1 MMHNLSSC
9 ISSTRTMPLYAALA
23 NQHPLSRMLAKLT
36 ELLLDSKTELTEL
49 LQEIRRLQEELKEKI
64 RERTHKL
71 EKEYDYAMH
80 DMKNAFSGMLA
91 CAEVLHNG
99 ELEPADRQELLQLIR
114 CEMERVVRMA
124 GECHKNGT
132 ALSIRRVSS
141 AKLFDAF
148 IPFLRHHILTNR
160 KITLHIDMQYR
171 GDIFVDVEK
180 MEQAFLNIVYNARD
194 AMPDGGTLTIAT
206 QHIDEMAHIEFTDT
220 GCGMSPELQAHF
232 LEPFVTSGKPSG
244 TGLGMA
250 IVKEILDT
258 HHGRIE
264 VESAVN
270 AGTTIRLCLPAK

>member
-1 MMHNLSSC
+1 MISNVSSHV
-9 ISSTRTMPLYAALA
+9 SSTYTPLSAILK
-23 NQHPLSRMLAKLT
+23 NQHPFFRMFAKLT
-36 ELLLDSKTELTEL
+36 DLLHDSRTEITEL

-64 RERTHKL
+64 RDRKYRL
-71 EKEYDYAMH
+71 GKEYDYAMH

-91 CAEVLHNG
+91 CADVLRDG
-99 ELEPADRQELLQLIR
+99 DLEPADRQELLQLIR
-114 CEMERVVRMA
+114 GEMERIVRMA

-132 ALSIRRVSS
+132 ALSIRRVSI

-148 IPFLRHHILTNR
+148 VPFLRHHLFANGQIALR
-160 KITLHIDMQYR
+160 IDMQYR
-171 GDIFVDVEK
+171 DDVCADIK
-180 MEQAFLNIVYNARD
+180 KIEQAFLNIVYNARD

-206 QHIDEMAHIEFTDT
+206 KHVDGMALIEFTDT
-220 GCGMSPELQAHF
+220 GCGMPPELQAHF

-250 IVKEILDT
+250 IVKEILDA

-270 AGTTIRLCLPAK
+270 VGTTIRLCLPVK